1 MSSLV
6 PPLVFSLPFPLVC
19 VSCHPSPCV
28 CHHSHVLSCLPSVC
42 VRQGTCTVC
51 VLLATHQHSALLSSF
66 LSCLL
71 FLSLFHH
78 HHPHSWGHQREREKG
93 VWGKGKEEE
102 ERCVIQKGMQ
112 KGSTNTAKRRRH
124 LVFPPCLQPLSKP
137 RPFTLHFTHHTTSR
151 AFLLVWPSLF
161 LQKHT
166 LVFTSTQEVS
176 GLCDVKQPHKSAT
189 PFLVPTL
196 FLLFPLSSCHFTSLL
211 PLCSCDECPSPI
223 HPTNVSKPCVSHP
236 HFLLVPC
243 VCAVVSTHTTAPS
256 HSLIASSIG
265 CPMCG
270 DCLFPWRCVVWL
282 SVESAGRQ

>member
-1 MSSLV
+1 M
-6 PPLVFSLPFPLVC
+6 
-19 VSCHPSPCV
+19 HCV
-28 CHHSHVLSCLPSVC
+28 CAACHTPTLCPA
-42 VRQGTCTVC
+42 
-51 VLLATHQHSALLSSF
+51 VLLPLLSSLSVSLPPPSPSF
-66 LSCLL
+66 LGASE
-71 FLSLFHH
+71 
-78 HHPHSWGHQREREKG
+78 RERG
-93 VWGKGKEEE
+93 VRGKGKEEE

-151 AFLLVWPSLF
+151 AFLLVWLSLF

-211 PLCSCDECPSPI
+211 SLCSCYECPSPI

-243 VCAVVSTHTTAPS
+243 VCAVVSTHTTVPS
-256 HSLIASSIG
+256 HSLIVSSIG
-265 CPMCG
+265 
-270 DCLFPWRCVVWL
+270 
-282 SVESAGRQ
+282 

>member
-78 HHPHSWGHQREREKG
+78 HHPHSWGHQRVKG
-93 VWGKGKEEE
+93 VWGKRGK
-102 ERCVIQKGMQ
+102 RKKRGVSSKKACKKAAQTQQKEDDTWC
-112 KGSTNTAKRRRH
+112 SH
-124 LVFPPCLQPLSKP
+124 LVSNPCPNHALS
-137 RPFTLHFTHHTTSR
+137 PFTSLITPQVVLSSWCGRHCFSKSTHS
-151 AFLLVWPSLF
+151 F
-161 LQKHT
+161 
-166 LVFTSTQEVS
+166 FTSTQEVS

-243 VCAVVSTHTTAPS
+243 VCAVVSTLTTAPS
-256 HSLIASSIG
+256 HSLIVSSIG

>member
-1 MSSLV
+1 MCVFPCPTPCLLPSL
-6 PPLVFSLPFPLVC
+6 
-19 VSCHPSPCV
+19 SPCV
-28 CHHSHVLSCLPSVC
+28 CRVIHPHVCASPFPCLVLSSLCVC
-42 VRQGTCTVC
+42 VRQCTCTVC

-78 HHPHSWGHQREREKG
+78 HHPRSWGHHRERKECG
-93 VWGKGKEEE
+93 GKGKEEE

-196 FLLFPLSSCHFTSLL
+196 FLLFPRSSCHFTSLL
-211 PLCSCDECPSPI
+211 PLCLCGECPSPI

-265 CPMCG
+265 CPMYG
-270 DCLFPWRCVVWL
+270 GLFPWCCVVWL

>member
-19 VSCHPSPCV
+19 VCHVIHPHVCV
-28 CHHSHVLSCLPSVC
+28 CHHFHVLSCLPSVC

-78 HHPHSWGHQREREKG
+78 HHPHSWGIREREECGERGKRKKRG
-93 VWGKGKEEE
+93 VSSKKACKKAAQTQQKEDDTW
-102 ERCVIQKGMQ
+102 C
-112 KGSTNTAKRRRH
+112 SH
-124 LVFPPCLQPLSKP
+124 LVSNPCPNHALS
-137 RPFTLHFTHHTTSR
+137 PFTSLITPQVVLSSWCGRHCFSKSTHS
-151 AFLLVWPSLF
+151 F
-161 LQKHT
+161 
-166 LVFTSTQEVS
+166 FTSTQEVS

-211 PLCSCDECPSPI
+211 PLCSCGECPSPI

-236 HFLLVPC
+236 HFLLVPR
-243 VCAVVSTHTTAPS
+243 VCDVVSTHHCSFSFT
-256 HSLIASSIG
+256 HCLIH
-265 CPMCG
+265 
-270 DCLFPWRCVVWL
+270 WL
-282 SVESAGRQ
+282 SHVW

>member
-1 MSSLV
+1 MPHTNTLPCCPPSS
-6 PPLVFSLPFPLVC
+6 PVFSFCLSSTTITLILGGIRERKECGERGKRKKRGVSSKKACKKAAQTQQKEDDTWCSHLVSNPCPNHALSPFTSLITPQV
-19 VSCHPSPCV
+19 
-28 CHHSHVLSCLPSVC
+28 VLSSWCGRHCFSKS
-42 VRQGTCTVC
+42 
-51 VLLATHQHSALLSSF
+51 THSF
-66 LSCLL
+66 
-71 FLSLFHH
+71 
-78 HHPHSWGHQREREKG
+78 
-93 VWGKGKEEE
+93 
-102 ERCVIQKGMQ
+102 
-112 KGSTNTAKRRRH
+112 
-124 LVFPPCLQPLSKP
+124 
-137 RPFTLHFTHHTTSR
+137 
-151 AFLLVWPSLF
+151 
-161 LQKHT
+161 
-166 LVFTSTQEVS
+166 FTSTQEVS

-256 HSLIASSIG
+256 HSPIASSIG

>member
-1 MSSLV
+1 MCLPLSHPLSS
-6 PPLVFSLPFPLVC
+6 PFPFPLCVC
-19 VSCHPSPCV
+19 HVIHPHV

-42 VRQGTCTVC
+42 EARHMHCVC
-51 VLLATHQHSALLSSF
+51 AACHTPTLCPAVLLPLLSSLSVSLPPPSPSF
-66 LSCLL
+66 LGASV
-71 FLSLFHH
+71 
-78 HHPHSWGHQREREKG
+78 RERKECG
-93 VWGKGKEEE
+93 ERGKEEE

-151 AFLLVWPSLF
+151 AFLLVWLSLF

-166 LVFTSTQEVS
+166 LIFTSTQEVS

-211 PLCSCDECPSPI
+211 PLCPCGECPSPI

-236 HFLLVPC
+236 HFLLVPR
-243 VCAVVSTHTTAPS
+243 VCAVVSTLTTAPS
-256 HSLIASSIG
+256 HSLIPSFIG
-265 CPMCG
+265 C
-270 DCLFPWRCVVWL
+270 LICVW
-282 SVESAGRQ
+282 